1 MFDLTPD
8 FITRSFEFISQYTA
22 VINHLLSLVILI
34 VLLPA
39 IYRKSGSAYS
49 LIERIWFFLLGGRKY
64 SDEKSNAFYDN
75 IRDMEK
81 FNAVFN
87 INAKTPNEYKKIRNW
102 VIKYDLE
109 IKQISKIK
117 NNLTIETLKIKKQ
130 KPLIISAIFISIF
143 SFFALTVYSS
153 VIANSD
159 SALLQVKSDGTFL
172 NINTHGTSK
181 YFRFF
186 HDGNWELTPNAC
198 LKIITTPE
206 KVKKAAEIT
215 KLDPKVI
222 NVICKM
228 YAEKDFNY
236 MNQAIEEQKIFW
248 KFSVL
253 FLIITL
259 ITIKELFKA
268 MYTWDARIMLL
279 HKYKLYRKS
288 R

>member
-34 VLLPA
+34 VLLLA

-117 NNLTIETLKIKKQ
+117 NNLTIETLKIKKNH
-130 KPLIISAIFISIF
+130 L
-143 SFFALTVYSS
+143 
-153 VIANSD
+153 
-159 SALLQVKSDGTFL
+159 
-172 NINTHGTSK
+172 
-181 YFRFF
+181 
-186 HDGNWELTPNAC
+186 
-198 LKIITTPE
+198 
-206 KVKKAAEIT
+206 
-215 KLDPKVI
+215 
-222 NVICKM
+222 
-228 YAEKDFNY
+228 
-236 MNQAIEEQKIFW
+236 
-248 KFSVL
+248 
-253 FLIITL
+253 
-259 ITIKELFKA
+259 
-268 MYTWDARIMLL
+268 
-279 HKYKLYRKS
+279 
-288 R
+288 